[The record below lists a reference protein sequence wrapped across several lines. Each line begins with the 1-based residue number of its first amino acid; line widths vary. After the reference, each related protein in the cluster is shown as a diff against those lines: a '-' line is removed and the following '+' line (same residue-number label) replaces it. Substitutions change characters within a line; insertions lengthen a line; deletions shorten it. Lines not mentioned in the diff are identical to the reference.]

1 MSRIVRDLPTPYV
14 PIIKTIIS
22 LIILRGPA
30 GAGKTTVSE
39 VLVEKID
46 KNDVCVLDLD
56 ITDSD
61 DQSFNENLEDCL
73 RYNSVIVIM
82 FYGNS
87 HTTDPMRWIVNFKDA
102 GYNILSV
109 ILFCSKV
116 MCFDRCIDDNY
127 TGHILLIKK
136 KIV

>member
-1 MSRIVRDLPTPYV
+1 MNFSNSQRPSNEKTRI
-14 PIIKTIIS
+14 KG

-30 GAGKTTVSE
+30 GAGKTTVNE

-61 DQSFNENLEDCL
+61 EQRFNENLKDCL
-73 RYNSVIVIM
+73 RYNNVIGMM

-87 HTTDPMRWIVNFKDA
+87 HTTDPMKWIVKFKDA

-109 ILFCSKV
+109 ILFCSKDK
-116 MCFDRCIDDNY
+116 CFDRCIN
-127 TGHILLIKK
+127 
-136 KIV
+136 